1 MPTNNPSVSEH
12 TAIESKDVFSQIRRH
27 RLMQICGVTAMGLMA
42 SLIVARGITFFI
54 FAFGLACLIVALG
67 LAYKDKITSSAFIL
81 LSSMAAMLFALAL
94 TGAGLFDLAILGYP
108 GLLIFAAIL
117 GGMGLF
123 LSLQLFVIVQCILL
137 TWLILQGII
146 TPNVPVF
153 SWSHLIFL
161 LVIFIVTGFSVY
173 VLIFDIKRLM
183 VSLQRENSKVQ
194 HSRKKIQHLA
204 HHDSLTN
211 LPNRFYGEEQFTLSL
226 IACDQ
231 NKNELALLFIDL
243 DNFKPVNDAL
253 GHAAGDKLLI
263 QLTQRLKSKLKPNQY
278 LIRFGGDEFLVLS
291 PVEQGKNELDSL
303 AGELMNQCASVFEVL
318 QTQITISAS
327 LGIARAPLDGREF
340 KQLCRKADIAM
351 YQAKQEGRNTYRY
364 YDENLDRAS
373 DEKFKLLQLL
383 RPALSQQQFELCYQP
398 MVDLASNKIT
408 TVEALIRWPQPDG
421 SMIAPDQF
429 IPLAEN
435 SGLITELGVWV
446 MQQACL
452 FCARQRNNGAT
463 DLRIA
468 VNLSVM
474 QFKDG
479 KLKETIEAALH
490 DANLPPKALEIELTE
505 SLLIDDTD
513 QIQKQLC
520 ALSELGISIAIDD
533 FGTGYSNLGY
543 LRTFKA
549 SKLKID
555 RSFIS
560 SVCTNDQDESL
571 VQAIINMA
579 ASLGLKTIAEGI
591 EDQQTL
597 SKLLALGCDL
607 GQGFYWSKPVPEH
620 ELQKL
625 LAHN

>member
-1 MPTNNPSVSEH
+1 
-12 TAIESKDVFSQIRRH
+12 
-27 RLMQICGVTAMGLMA
+27 MQICGVTAIGLLA

-54 FAFGLACLIVALG
+54 FSFGLACLVIALG
-67 LAYKDKITSSAFIL
+67 LAYKDKVTSSAFIL

-117 GGMGLF
+117 GGVGLF
-123 LSLQLFVIVQCILL
+123 LSVQLFVIAQCILL
-137 TWLILQGII
+137 TWLILQGTI

-211 LPNRFYGEEQFTLSL
+211 LPNRFYGEELFTLSL
-226 IACDQ
+226 ITCDQ
-231 NKNELALLFIDL
+231 KQQELALLFIDL

-253 GHAAGDKLLI
+253 GHAAGDKLLV
-263 QLTQRLKSKLKPNQY
+263 QLSQRLKDQLQPNQY

-291 PVEQGKNELDSL
+291 PIDQGKDQLDAL
-303 AGELMNQCASVFEVL
+303 AAELMNQCASVFEIF
-318 QTQITISAS
+318 QTQVTISAS

-364 YDENLDRAS
+364 YDESLDKAS
-373 DEKFKLLQLL
+373 DEKFRLLQLL
-383 RPALSQQQFELCYQP
+383 RPALSQQQFLLYYQP
-398 MVDLASNKIT
+398 MVDLTNNKIIA
-408 TVEALIRWPQPDG
+408 VEALIRWPQPDG

-429 IPLAEN
+429 IPIAEN
-435 SGLITELGVWV
+435 SGLINELGRWV
-446 MQQACL
+446 IQQAVL
-452 FCARQRNNGAT
+452 FCAKQRHQGWVN
-463 DLRIA
+463 LCIA
-468 VNLSVM
+468 VNLSAI

-479 KLKETIEAALH
+479 QLQETIEAALLN
-490 DANLPPKALEIELTE
+490 ANLPPSALEIELTE

-543 LRTFKA
+543 IRNFNA

-560 SVCTNDQDESL
+560 TLCADEHDEPL
-571 VQAIINMA
+571 VQAIISMA
-579 ASLGLKTIAEGI
+579 ASLGLKTVAEGI

-597 SKLLALGCDL
+597 NKLVSLGCDI
-607 GQGFYWSKPVPEH
+607 GQGYYWSKPIPEN
-620 ELQKL
+620 ELQTL
-625 LAHN
+625 LERN